1 MQGCVL
7 IRAADRLLQGGE
19 QVVVNVVAL
28 VVAQRGALGD
38 ALQLL
43 CGDHFFAILH
53 QGGEVGD
60 FQRVD
65 RLANI
70 PATGERDAAQHMV
83 LHLQRQPFFLCLL
96 LQDADTALQRL
107 FNLLRVDRL
116 KLKDG
121 AAADDGVVDVE
132 VRVLGGGGD
141 QGDLPVLQK
150 FQQGLLL
157 FFV

>member
-1 MQGCVL
+1 M
-7 IRAADRLLQGGE
+7 
-19 QVVVNVVAL
+19 NVVAL

-43 CGDHFFAILH
+43 CGDHFLVVLH
-53 QGGEVGD
+53 QSGEVGD

-121 AAADDGVVDVE
+121 AAADDGVVDVQSPP
-132 VRVLGGGGD
+132 G
-141 QGDLPVLQK
+141 
-150 FQQGLLL
+150 
-157 FFV
+157 